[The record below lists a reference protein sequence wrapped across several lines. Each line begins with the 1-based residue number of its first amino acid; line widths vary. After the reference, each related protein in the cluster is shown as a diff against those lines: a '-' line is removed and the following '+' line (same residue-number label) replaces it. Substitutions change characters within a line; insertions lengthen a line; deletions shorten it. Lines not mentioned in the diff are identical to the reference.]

1 MPSDA
6 SIMSFYSE
14 GDRQF
19 SAKILRLSTQLTCN
33 STVIIHGKYIVSSST
48 IIANRLINSH
58 NSKSV
63 SI

>member
-48 IIANRLINSH
+48 IIANRLIN
-58 NSKSV
+58 
-63 SI
+63 